1 MRIGCCINSRL
12 PVVFRQL
19 DALGSSA
26 VSVRLAPSG
35 ERTQQLHDL
44 AAIRASG
51 REALGVIDAS
61 SFTSPLDWRGGLDVV
76 LDYLVDLVDH
86 QLITQVAV
94 GREWDDGIT
103 DDLLDDPLVK
113 PRGGYGSWV
122 LSAADLAEML
132 DRVDDRLGV
141 PRPVPLLLGGI
152 CSGHAGVLRTL
163 DLRRVDGVCVHPYG
177 SGVDTAGDD
186 VLNHHLDAVVAEIDA
201 QGRTGQVGI
210 LIGELGRS
218 DLEVS
223 REVIADWFARTLQ
236 QLEDRGD
243 IDAVFIYTDADR
255 STAGYGQ
262 FDQLG
267 QPKPSVPVLAAITQT
282 LDTGGPL
289 VGTPGDAD
297 EDPDEDI
304 LSEPDAGWMDVQLTP
319 AGIARALSGD
329 TEPEMIEAVETLW
342 GHLWPWFEHY
352 GLVDDLSAK
361 ITLLAAIWVQTDGWL
376 SPQIEAGS
384 YDRLERLYGRE
395 SRSGLLLGNRY
406 HGDGY
411 RYRGRGFASL
421 RGRAAYANYGPLLDL
436 PLEDEPDLLTDP
448 TVAAGALV
456 MLFVHHELFE
466 TAHRGD
472 LFTFWSALSPGRNGY
487 ASFAQAVV
495 SLWTHGSDGA
505 ARGVESSGEDEA
517 MWRERYEAAT
527 EEMEALAE
535 QLYAQQ
541 RKLAALGAPPEMPT
555 EKDTKK
561 IWIASGHRSR
571 RWQEYAHTVVSDSAD
586 VLGGLA
592 DALIKIG
599 LDRPTE
605 QEAGDGGEEE
615 EQQQEQRQEQEQ

>member
-1 MRIGCCINSRL
+1 VRIGVCINSRL
-12 PVVFRQL
+12 PVVPRQL
-19 DALGSSA
+19 DALGASA

-35 ERTQQLHDL
+35 ERTHQLNDL
-44 AAIRASG
+44 AAIRDSG
-51 REALGVIDAS
+51 RDILGVIDAS

-76 LDYLVDLVDH
+76 LDYLHDLVSN

-132 DRVDDRLGV
+132 DRVDARLGV

-152 CSGHAGVLRTL
+152 CSGHAAVLRTL
-163 DLRRVDGVCVHPYG
+163 DLSRVDGVCVHPYG
-177 SGVDTAGDD
+177 SGVDTVGDD
-186 VLNHHLDAVVAEIDA
+186 VLNHHLDAVVSEINA
-201 QGRTGQVGI
+201 QGRTGQVSI

-236 QLEDRGD
+236 LLEDRGD
-243 IDAVFIYTDADR
+243 IDAVFVYTDSDR

-267 QPKPSVPVLAAITQT
+267 QPKPSVPVLAAITEQI
-282 LDTGGPL
+282 DTGGPL
-289 VGTPGDAD
+289 VGIPSDPD
-297 EDPDEDI
+297 EDPDEDSF
-304 LSEPDAGWMDVQLTP
+304 SEPDAVWMDEQLTP

-329 TEPEMIEAVETLW
+329 TEPEMIEAVERLW

-376 SPQIEAGS
+376 TPQEETGS

-395 SRSGLLLGNRY
+395 SRSGLALGNRY

-411 RYRGRGFASL
+411 RYRGRGLASL

-436 PLEDEPDLLTDP
+436 PLEDEPDLLIDP

-456 MLFVHHELFE
+456 MQFVHHELFE

-487 ASFAQAVV
+487 PSFAQAVV

-505 ARGVESSGEDEA
+505 ARGVEPNGEDEA
-517 MWRERYEAAT
+517 MWRERYESAI
-527 EEMEALAE
+527 EQVEAMAE
-535 QLYAQQ
+535 TLYAQQ
-541 RKLAALGAPPEMPT
+541 RKLEALGNPPETPS
-555 EKDTKK
+555 EKETKK
-561 IWIASGHRSR
+561 VWVEAGKTAR
-571 RWQEYAHTVVSDSAD
+571 RWQDHAHAVVTDTSD
-586 VLGGLA
+586 VLRAMAEGL
-592 DALIKIG
+592 IEIG
-599 LDRPTE
+599 FPE
-605 QEAGDGGEEE
+605 QEAEGGREEE
-615 EQQQEQRQEQEQ
+615 EQQQQEQEQ